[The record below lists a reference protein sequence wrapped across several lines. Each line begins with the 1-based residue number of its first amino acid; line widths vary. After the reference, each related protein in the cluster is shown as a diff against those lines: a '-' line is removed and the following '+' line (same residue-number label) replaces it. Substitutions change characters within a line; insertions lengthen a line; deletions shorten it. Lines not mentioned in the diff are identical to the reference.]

1 MVLRFDER
9 DVTVIC
15 WAAELHIRR
24 YPAAQTRLT
33 LFAAWAHR
41 ICAILSSI
49 GDSSAVP
56 ARDFPLLSGYRGV
69 GLPAHRLPQ
78 HQRAYPDSLPGQRSG
93 QSGVRLSDRSI
104 SPQEVQLEGLFR
116 THLQHSAM
124 GTRPMPAYA
133 RGCRLSVTVL

>member
-1 MVLRFDER
+1 MLFCLVLG
-9 DVTVIC
+9 TP
-15 WAAELHIRR
+15 LQ
-24 YPAAQTRLT
+24 YLPAIFRCFPDTGESQ
-33 LFAAWAHR
+33 
-41 ICAILSSI
+41 
-49 GDSSAVP
+49 G
-56 ARDFPLLSGYRGV
+56 FPLTGCCNINAPTRT
-69 GLPAHRLPQ
+69 
-78 HQRAYPDSLPGQRSG
+78 AYPDTLSGQRSG